1 MAKPTHTQHT
11 QGRTRADVEAFQRGI
26 HCDAATEQRRHTRK
40 IRVGRDGY
48 EVVVIDHVVGGVTAV
63 IHVPLAVFAIEAQRK
78 TDFAIVLVAS
88 VTGVTASTAVGNAP
102 YSDGVT
108 D

>member
-1 MAKPTHTQHT
+1 
-11 QGRTRADVEAFQRGI
+11 
-26 HCDAATEQRRHTRK
+26 
-40 IRVGRDGY
+40 
-48 EVVVIDHVVGGVTAV
+48 
-63 IHVPLAVFAIEAQRK
+63 VPLAVFAIEAQRK